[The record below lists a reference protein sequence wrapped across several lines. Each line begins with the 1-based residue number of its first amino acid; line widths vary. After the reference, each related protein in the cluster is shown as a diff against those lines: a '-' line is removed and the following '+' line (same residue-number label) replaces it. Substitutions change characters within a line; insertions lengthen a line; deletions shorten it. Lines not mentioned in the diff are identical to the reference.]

1 MEDFSVQDPA
11 AIGSDPRTVR
21 QAFLQAIPIFAGIS
35 PGAIAEI
42 ASAAQEAAFQKGD
55 IIVRE
60 GQPGDRMFIIVSG
73 SVEVVKYLAERR
85 ETVLAVL
92 GPNDFLGEMSIIDCV
107 ARSASVRAVEETS
120 LFSLRGI
127 DLYHL
132 FQHHP
137 EQYAIVILNIA
148 RDISRRLRAIDE
160 RFAAISH

>member
-1 MEDFSVQDPA
+1 VQDSA
-11 AIGSDPRTVR
+11 ATGSDARAVR
-21 QAFLQAIPIFAGIS
+21 QVFLQAIPIFAGIS
-35 PGAIAEI
+35 SIAIAEI
-42 ASAAQEAAFQKGD
+42 ASAAQEVMFQKGD

-60 GQPGDRMFIIVSG
+60 GQPGDRMFIIASG

-92 GPNDFLGEMSIIDCV
+92 RPRDFLGEMSIIDCV
-107 ARSASVRAVEETS
+107 ARSASIRAVEDTS
-120 LFSLRGI
+120 LFALKGI

-137 EQYAIVILNIA
+137 DQYAIVILNIA

-160 RFAAISH
+160 KFAAISH